1 MRVICPIFTPDS
13 LTSAQAIDRW
23 IENPL
28 DFWLASALQIWYIL
42 RAFLG
47 VVSTGRSAVRS
58 AHLLW
63 EQRVGGSN
71 PLAPIL
77 ILNTVAPVAQL
88 DRATD
93 F

>member
-1 MRVICPIFTPDS
+1 MHIIRPRFAPDS
-13 LTSAQAIDRW
+13 RTCAHAIASL
-23 IENPL
+23 IATPL

-42 RAFLG
+42 RAFRG